1 MLSNQRK
8 IIEQAKFRFSP
19 LGKAFK
25 KQRKTIEEQRK
36 KQINS
41 VMNQIQRLA
50 ALTNKGIYK
59 EIFDKRVD

>member
-1 MLSNQRK
+1 MLLLHNPILLCQK
-8 IIEQAKFRFSP
+8 IVGKF
-19 LGKAFK
+19 KAFK

-59 EIFDKRVD
+59 KIFDKRVD